1 MLHACVLAR
10 DFVPA
15 RCAVVLVVRAC
26 TCTALH
32 ASPPHALAA
41 AAVLSFV
48 LQVSISRVFAAMA
61 GSRAAELGV
70 LDWAVANATMEH
82 AFIRITQQMQLTAAE

>member
-1 MLHACVLAR
+1 
-10 DFVPA
+10 
-15 RCAVVLVVRAC
+15 
-26 TCTALH
+26 
-32 ASPPHALAA
+32 
-41 AAVLSFV
+41 
-48 LQVSISRVFAAMA
+48 MA